1 MAPRNDN
8 PGRVT
13 RSMAAAN
20 AKSILAKAAKP
31 TGVEKA
37 VSKKPPTTG
46 KKAVPLTENGLVD
59 LSETPEHLIAM

>member
-20 AKSILAKAAKP
+20 AMSDLVKAAKP
-31 TGVEKA
+31 TRVEKSSIEEA
-37 VSKKPPTTG
+37 SYDRQEGYPT
-46 KKAVPLTENGLVD
+46 
-59 LSETPEHLIAM
+59 H

>member
-20 AKSILAKAAKP
+20 AMSDLVKAAKP
-31 TGVEKA
+31 TRVEKA
-37 VSKKPPTTG
+37 VSKKPVTTG
-46 KKAVPLTENGLVD
+46 KKAIPLTEDGHVN
-59 LSETPEHLIAM
+59 LSQTHEHLMAM